1 MCVEKDAWCCT
12 KNYSLLQQHSSV
24 NDVAK
29 SEKQNDDLSHD
40 EFDSNDA
47 LDFDD
52 DVLQKAY

>member
-1 MCVEKDAWCCT
+1 MPGVVPKIIHYYNNT
-12 KNYSLLQQHSSV
+12 VSV